1 MAKGQIIINITYNEE
16 DINYE
21 ELESQLMMKLNDIKE
36 IDYEYMEFYELEN
49 E

>member
-21 ELESQLMMKLNDIKE
+21 ELESKLMMKLNGIKE
-36 IDYEYMEFYELEN
+36 FDYEYMQFYELEN
-49 E
+49 G

>member
-36 IDYEYMEFYELEN
+36 IDYEYIEFYEIRK
-49 E
+49 